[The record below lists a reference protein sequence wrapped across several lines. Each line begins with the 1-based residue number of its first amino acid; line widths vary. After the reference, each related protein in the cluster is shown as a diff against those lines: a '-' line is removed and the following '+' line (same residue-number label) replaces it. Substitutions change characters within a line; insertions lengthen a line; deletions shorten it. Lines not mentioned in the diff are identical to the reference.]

1 MRYYKVSKGV
11 EITFMTIRTYQNHW
25 TNPSVLRILKTGNAI
40 EDIRTR
46 AKEVVFSAMQKGW
59 GGPPFDPFALADIL
73 KIGVVASEN
82 VLDARILARGEENL
96 VIEFNPNQPKARI
109 NYSIAH
115 ELAHTLFPDCAE
127 NVRERQKKPYT
138 ESGEWELEM
147 LCNIGAAEFLMP
159 IGSFPDLAGASLNI
173 DTILNLRKEFEVS
186 TESLLLRVVR
196 LAEEAFAVFS
206 CSKREKTGINSPYFL
221 DYMVPSK
228 SYLNS
233 APGGTRLPQP
243 SIVSECTA
251 IGFTA
256 KGDETWTH
264 NIGRVHIECV
274 GLPPYT
280 GYQCPRAVGLV
291 LPHKHESSY
300 VNKIRYLKG
309 DATKARGSGKRVIA
323 FIINDKGRSWGAGFA
338 YTVQKKWPFVLDEFQ
353 HWVEHNRSEFTL
365 GNIHISRVEPA
376 LTIFKMVAQHG
387 YGESPTPRIR
397 YGALEACLRKLAEEA
412 MAQKASVHMPRI
424 GCGQA
429 GGSWWVISELLE
441 DTLLK
446 KGIEVT
452 VYDLPKAGP
461 KKMTRQL
468 SFVES

>member
-1 MRYYKVSKGV
+1 
-11 EITFMTIRTYQNHW
+11 
-25 TNPSVLRILKTGNAI
+25 VLRILKTGNAI
-40 EDIRTR
+40 EDIISRSR
-46 AKEVVFSAMQKGW
+46 EVVFSAMQKGW

-73 KIGVVASEN
+73 KIRVVASEN
-82 VLDARILARGEENL
+82 VLDARILARGEGNF

-109 NYSIAH
+109 RYSIAH
-115 ELAHTLFPDCAE
+115 ELAHTLFPDCADHI
-127 NVRERQKKPYT
+127 RERQRIPHK

-159 IGSFPDLAGASLNI
+159 IGSFPDLAGTSLNI
-173 DTILNLRKEFEVS
+173 DTILNLRKKYEVS
-186 TESLLLRVVR
+186 TEALLLRVVKI
-196 LAEEAFAVFS
+196 AEETFAVFS
-206 CSKREKTGINSPYFL
+206 CSKREDLNKNSLYCL

-228 SYLNS
+228 TYSKAIPL
-233 APGGTRLPQP
+233 GTRLSQS

-264 NIGRVHIECV
+264 NLGKVHIECV

-280 GYQCPRAVGLV
+280 GYQYPRVVGLV
-291 LPHKHESSY
+291 LPYKHESSRIS
-300 VNKIRYLKG
+300 KIRYLKG
-309 DATKARGSGKRVIA
+309 DATKVRGHGNKIIA

-338 YTVQKKWPFVLDEFQ
+338 RTVQRKWPFVLDEFQ

-365 GNIHISRVEPA
+365 GNVHISRIEPE

-397 YGALEACLRKLAEEA
+397 YGALEACLGRLAETA

-461 KKMTRQL
+461 KKMTPQL
-468 SFVES
+468 SFVESRG

>member
-1 MRYYKVSKGV
+1 
-11 EITFMTIRTYQNHW
+11 MTAKTRQNQW
-25 TNPSVLRILKTGNAI
+25 NNSSVLRILKTGNAI
-40 EDIRTR
+40 EDIISMSR
-46 AKEVVFSAMQKGW
+46 EVVFSAMQKGW

-73 KIGVVASEN
+73 KIRVVASEN
-82 VLDARILARGEENL
+82 VLDARILARGEGNL
-96 VIEFNPNQPKARI
+96 SIEFNPNQPKARI

-115 ELAHTLFPDCAE
+115 ELAHTLFPDCADHI
-127 NVRERQKKPYT
+127 RERQRMPHMG
-138 ESGEWELEM
+138 SGEWELEM

-159 IGSFPDLAGASLNI
+159 IGSFPDLAGTSMNI
-173 DTILNLRKEFEVS
+173 DTILNLRKKYEVS
-186 TESLLLRVVR
+186 TEALLLRIVKI
-196 LAEEAFAVFS
+196 AEETFAVFS
-206 CSKREKTGINSPYFL
+206 CSKREDLNKNSPYCL
-221 DYMVPSK
+221 DYMIPSK
-228 SYLNS
+228 TYLKTM
-233 APGGTRLPQP
+233 PRGTRLPQP

-280 GYQCPRAVGLV
+280 GYQYPRAVGLA

-309 DATKARGSGKRVIA
+309 DATKARGSGKRIIA

-338 YTVQKKWPFVLDEFQ
+338 HTVQKKWPFVLDEFQ

-365 GNIHISRVEPA
+365 GNVHTSMIEPD

-397 YGALEACLRKLAEEA
+397 YGALETCLRKLAEEA
-412 MAQKASVHMPRI
+412 ITQKASVHMPRI

-441 DTLLK
+441 DILLK
-446 KGIEVT
+446 KGIKAT